1 MALFG
6 FAKKEEA
13 KKGCCCNETCSPEEM
28 QAAESTK
35 IDTGIK
41 VLGGGCAK
49 CHGLE
54 ANVRAAL
61 QELEVK
67 ENVELIT
74 DYAVIAS
81 YGIMTTPALVIDGK
95 VVSYGKVLSKEEA
108 RELIKSV
115 RGQRGM
121 NHQAFEVKQS
131 EDYDVIKEIFT
142 EYSQIKGAE
151 SCFISFDKEL
161 ADLASFYKGGAIL
174 VGYESS
180 LPAGCIAIKNIDG
193 KACEAKRLYIR
204 PEFRGKGYAR
214 LLLNAMLDKSRELGF
229 EEVRFTT
236 KPEVMKTAYELYKRM
251 GFEELGQEEGT
262 ASMRMVLEQIERKD

>member
-6 FAKKEEA
+6 FVKKEEA
-13 KKGCCCNETCSPEEM
+13 KKGCCCSEACSPEEM
-28 QAAESTK
+28 SAAESAK

-95 VVSYGKVLSKEEA
+95 VVSYGKVLSEEEA
-108 RELIKSV
+108 IELIKSIK
-115 RGQRGM
+115 GQRGM
-121 NHQAFEVKQS
+121 DHQVFEVKQS

-161 ADLASFYKGGAIL
+161 ADLGSFYKGGAIL
-174 VGYESS
+174 VGYENS

-251 GFEELGQEEGT
+251 GFEELGLKDGT
-262 ASMRMVLEQIERKD
+262 VSMRMILE

>member
-13 KKGCCCNETCSPEEM
+13 KKGCCCSESCSSEEM
-28 QAAESTK
+28 SAAESAK
-35 IDTGIK
+35 NDKGIK
-41 VLGGGCAK
+41 VLGSGCAK

-54 ANVRAAL
+54 ANVQAAL
-61 QELEVK
+61 QELGAK

-74 DYAVIAS
+74 DYALIAS

-95 VVSYGKVLSKEEA
+95 VVSYGKVLSKDEVI
-108 RELIKSV
+108 ELINHTGHL
-115 RGQRGM
+115 RGTSNRV
-121 NHQAFEVKQS
+121 FEVKQS
-131 EDYDVIKEIFT
+131 EDYDVIKELFN

-161 ADLASFYKGGAIL
+161 ADLGTFYKGGAIL
-174 VGYESS
+174 VGYENSI
-180 LPAGCIAIKNIDG
+180 PAGCIAIKNIDG

-214 LLLNAMLDKSRELGF
+214 PLLHSMLDKSRELGF

-236 KPEVMKTAYELYKRM
+236 KPEVMKTAYELYKQM
-251 GFEELGQEEGT
+251 GFEELGIEDGT
-262 ASMRMVLEQIERKD
+262 ASMRMMLG